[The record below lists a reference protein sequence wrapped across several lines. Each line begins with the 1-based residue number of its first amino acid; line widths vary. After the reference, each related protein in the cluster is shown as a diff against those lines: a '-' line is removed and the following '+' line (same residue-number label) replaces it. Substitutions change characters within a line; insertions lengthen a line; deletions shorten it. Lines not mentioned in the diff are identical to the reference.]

1 MTAVCAFI
9 SPDGQ
14 WVHIWSDGAGIDA
27 EGRIACAVSKF
38 TILEHLP
45 AVIVVR
51 GLTDA
56 AQWLTFEV
64 ADAFISFDD
73 LIARFEK
80 FWAAST
86 KAAPHPLGTYEIIV
100 GGYSSSKGRA
110 RLFRLAS
117 SAGGVRLPANRLV
130 EVPNWIAPWSPGI
143 AEEARK
149 TGFDPRHQ
157 RLDDDASVVILRAQR
172 SHGAALFASRAVVG
186 AKGVGVG
193 VIERW
198 ADDHLGKMVVHS
210 DDRRQLSEL
219 MALSE

>member
-9 SPDGQ
+9 SPDRQ
-14 WVHIWSDGAGIDA
+14 WAHLWSDGAGIDA

-56 AQWLTFEV
+56 AQWLTFEI
-64 ADAFISFDD
+64 ADAFVSFDD
-73 LIARFEK
+73 LVARFEK
-80 FWAAST
+80 FWAASS
-86 KAAPHPLGTYEIIV
+86 KAAPILWEATRSLRAGTRRPRV
-100 GGYSSSKGRA
+100 RA
-110 RLFRLAS
+110 RLFRLAN
-117 SAGGVRLPANRLV
+117 SAGGARLPANRLV
-130 EVPNWIAPWSPGI
+130 EVPNWIAPWSPDI
-143 AEEARK
+143 ADEARK
-149 TGFDPRHQ
+149 TGFDPRRQ
-157 RLDDDASVVILRAQR
+157 RLDDDASVAILRAQR